1 MIFLLFLASVATIE
15 VILRHDEGKK
25 RKIKAPSST
34 VSEYDVASRPTAES
48 VLALMNTLDRHG
60 RGKAPAF
67 DNEVAVSKNA
77 DQASLAIIRKD
88 V

>member
-25 RKIKAPSST
+25 RKIKPPSST
-34 VSEYDVASRPTAES
+34 VSEYDVASGPTAQS

-60 RGKAPAF
+60 RGQAPAV
-67 DNEVAVSKNA
+67 DPEGVSKNA

>member
-15 VILRHDEGKK
+15 VILRHDESKK
-25 RKIKAPSST
+25 RKIKPPSAT

-60 RGKAPAF
+60 RGKAPF
-67 DNEVAVSKNA
+67 IDTEVAVSKNLHEIEVDRRA
-77 DQASLAIIRKD
+77 
-88 V
+88 

>member
-15 VILRHDEGKK
+15 VILRLDNSKK
-25 RKIKAPSST
+25 RKLKPPSASL
-34 VSEYDVASRPTAES
+34 SRYEVAANPTSQS
-48 VLALMNTLDRHG
+48 VLALMNTLDQHG
-60 RGKAPAF
+60 RGQAPALES
-67 DNEVAVSKNA
+67 DNMVEQA